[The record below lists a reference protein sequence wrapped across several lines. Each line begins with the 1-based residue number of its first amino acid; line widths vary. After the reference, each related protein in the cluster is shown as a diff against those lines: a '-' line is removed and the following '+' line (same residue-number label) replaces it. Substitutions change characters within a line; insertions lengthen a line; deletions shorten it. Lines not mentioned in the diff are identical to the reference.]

1 MFFLVEPSTGVAL
14 PILAGRTQ
22 LYGRFTGTPDDG
34 MIVDIAVR
42 SVRKCRNE
50 VFDEDSSDSGDVSFR
65 RFLEKNGG
73 ADDKDVAQYI
83 EQNDGVL
90 RELVERRGSDD
101 DYRKLREA
109 VYLLRRRLGEGD
121 AQDVVWIDGNGS
133 GEGNSDGDNDVREV
147 VEQDGAC
154 IFAHS
159 RLHCDCR
166 AEYYIESYCA
176 NPECSE
182 VHEQCYCARHFAYKI
197 GKYINLLE
205 RSRVDAARLRDEVL
219 WAGLLPSCMTLL
231 DWGRLN

>member
-1 MFFLVEPSTGVAL
+1 MGERTIRTWRSTSNKTTAYYANSSN
-14 PILAGRTQ
+14 AG
-22 LYGRFTGTPDDG
+22 
-34 MIVDIAVR
+34 
-42 SVRKCRNE
+42 
-50 VFDEDSSDSGDVSFR
+50 
-65 RFLEKNGG
+65 
-73 ADDKDVAQYI
+73 
-83 EQNDGVL
+83 
-90 RELVERRGSDD
+90 GSDD

-121 AQDVVWIDGNGS
+121 AQDVVWNDGNGS

>member
-90 RELVERRGSDD
+90 RE
-101 DYRKLREA
+101 
-109 VYLLRRRLGEGD
+109 
-121 AQDVVWIDGNGS
+121 
-133 GEGNSDGDNDVREV
+133 
-147 VEQDGAC
+147 
-154 IFAHS
+154 
-159 RLHCDCR
+159 
-166 AEYYIESYCA
+166 
-176 NPECSE
+176 
-182 VHEQCYCARHFAYKI
+182 QCYCARHFAYKI

>member
-1 MFFLVEPSTGVAL
+1 MFFLVEPSIGVAL

-22 LYGRFTGTPDDG
+22 LCGRFTGTPDDG

-121 AQDVVWIDGNGS
+121 ARRMSS
-133 GEGNSDGDNDVREV
+133 GTMAMAVARAIAMVATTFGKSSNKMGPVSSRIPVCIAIAVRNTISNHTV
-147 VEQDGAC
+147 R
-154 IFAHS
+154 IP
-159 RLHCDCR
+159 
-166 AEYYIESYCA
+166 
-176 NPECSE
+176 N
-182 VHEQCYCARHFAYKI
+182 
-197 GKYINLLE
+197 
-205 RSRVDAARLRDEVL
+205 AARYTNNATAL
-219 WAGLLPSCMTLL
+219 AILPRKSAST
-231 DWGRLN
+231 

>member
-121 AQDVVWIDGNGS
+121 AQDVVWNDGNGS

-147 VEQDGAC
+147 VEQDGPVSSRIPVC
-154 IFAHS
+154 IAIAVRNTISNHTV
-159 RLHCDCR
+159 R
-166 AEYYIESYCA
+166 IP
-176 NPECSE
+176 N
-182 VHEQCYCARHFAYKI
+182 
-197 GKYINLLE
+197 
-205 RSRVDAARLRDEVL
+205 AARYTNNATAL
-219 WAGLLPSCMTLL
+219 AILPTKSAST
-231 DWGRLN
+231 

>member
-109 VYLLRRRLGEGD
+109 VYLLRRRLVKETRRMS
-121 AQDVVWIDGNGS
+121 S
-133 GEGNSDGDNDVREV
+133 GTMAMAVARAIAMVATTFGKSSNKMGPVSSRIPVCITIAVRNTISNHTV
-147 VEQDGAC
+147 R
-154 IFAHS
+154 IP
-159 RLHCDCR
+159 
-166 AEYYIESYCA
+166 
-176 NPECSE
+176 N
-182 VHEQCYCARHFAYKI
+182 
-197 GKYINLLE
+197 
-205 RSRVDAARLRDEVL
+205 AARYTNNATAL
-219 WAGLLPSCMTLL
+219 AILPTKSAST
-231 DWGRLN
+231 

>member
-90 RELVERRGSDD
+90 RELVERRG
-101 DYRKLREA
+101 E
-109 VYLLRRRLGEGD
+109 RRRLQK
-121 AQDVVWIDGNGS
+121 AT
-133 GEGNSDGDNDVREV
+133 R
-147 VEQDGAC
+147 
-154 IFAHS
+154 S
-159 RLHCDCR
+159 RLSSS
-166 AEYYIESYCA
+166 A
-176 NPECSE
+176 
-182 VHEQCYCARHFAYKI
+182 Q
-197 GKYINLLE
+197 
-205 RSRVDAARLRDEVL
+205 
-219 WAGLLPSCMTLL
+219 AG
-231 DWGRLN
+231 

>member
-109 VYLLRRRLGEGD
+109 VYLLRRRLVKETRRMS
-121 AQDVVWIDGNGS
+121 S
-133 GEGNSDGDNDVREV
+133 GTMAMAVARAIAMVATTFGKSSNKMGPVSSRIPVCIAIAVRNTISNHTV
-147 VEQDGAC
+147 R
-154 IFAHS
+154 IP
-159 RLHCDCR
+159 
-166 AEYYIESYCA
+166 
-176 NPECSE
+176 N
-182 VHEQCYCARHFAYKI
+182 
-197 GKYINLLE
+197 
-205 RSRVDAARLRDEVL
+205 AARYTNNATAL
-219 WAGLLPSCMTLL
+219 AILPTKSAST
-231 DWGRLN
+231 

>member
-121 AQDVVWIDGNGS
+121 AQDVVWNDGNGS
-133 GEGNSDGDNDVREV
+133 GEGNSDGGNAFGKSSNKMGPVSSRIPVCIAIAVRNTISNHTV
-147 VEQDGAC
+147 R
-154 IFAHS
+154 IP
-159 RLHCDCR
+159 
-166 AEYYIESYCA
+166 
-176 NPECSE
+176 N
-182 VHEQCYCARHFAYKI
+182 
-197 GKYINLLE
+197 
-205 RSRVDAARLRDEVL
+205 AARYTNNATAL
-219 WAGLLPSCMTLL
+219 AILPRKSAST
-231 DWGRLN
+231 

>member
-90 RELVERRGSDD
+90 RELVERRG
-101 DYRKLREA
+101 A
-109 VYLLRRRLGEGD
+109 TTTT
-121 AQDVVWIDGNGS
+121 
-133 GEGNSDGDNDVREV
+133 
-147 VEQDGAC
+147 
-154 IFAHS
+154 
-159 RLHCDCR
+159 
-166 AEYYIESYCA
+166 ESYA
-176 NPECSE
+176 KPFIFFGAGWVKETRRMSSGTMAMA
-182 VHEQCYCARHFAYKI
+182 VARAIAMVATTF
-197 GKYINLLE
+197 GKSSNKMGPVS
-205 RSRVDAARLRDEVL
+205 SRIPVCIAIAVRNTISNHTVRIPNVARYTNNATAL
-219 WAGLLPSCMTLL
+219 AILPRKSAST
-231 DWGRLN
+231 

>member
-121 AQDVVWIDGNGS
+121 AQDVVWNDGNGS
-133 GEGNSDGDNDVREV
+133 GEGNSDGGNDVREV

-182 VHEQCYCARHFAYKI
+182 VHEQCYCARYFA
-197 GKYINLLE
+197 
-205 RSRVDAARLRDEVL
+205 
-219 WAGLLPSCMTLL
+219 
-231 DWGRLN
+231 